1 MTLYD
6 NDLILIFTRS
16 LAHLG
21 WSTKSDG
28 EASTIRGGGPRHQKW
43 RSTDRE
49 FTKANILFDLGAEI
63 AEMKRSL
70 EARAKSAPKRSNA
83 INGIVWPFKRSKL
96 VFT

>member
-6 NDLILIFTRS
+6 NDLNLIFSRS

-70 EARAKSAPKRSNA
+70 EARAKGAPKWRCILLA
-83 INGIVWPFKRSKL
+83 KKL
-96 VFT
+96 RNQRHSMASI